1 MPRIQPLQ
9 VAVLR
14 NRGMA
19 LLLLSLVITIFIV
32 PVLLPYGSSGRYLID
47 AMMTVNM
54 LVGVLAISDHR
65 KIAAALIVL
74 SLLAIAARWADLS
87 IAPSISPAMRELPTI
102 VVLLVLGVAVGI
114 NVFGPARAVV
124 DRILGA
130 VVLYLLLGLEWAV
143 GYGIIDAYLPGAFT
157 GSGRGI
163 QHWVYFSFVTLTTL
177 GYGDIVPSHER
188 RDPQQ
193 SSKHWSGSFIPQSF
207 SRASYRCVGANLR
220 VRTSARRD
228 DDRRSAN
235 ASSRGNP

>member
-1 MPRIQPLQ
+1 MPRIQPLH

-177 GYGDIVPSHER
+177 GYGDIVPVA
-188 RDPQQ
+188 
-193 SSKHWSGSFIPQSF
+193 
-207 SRASYRCVGANLR
+207 RAA
-220 VRTSARRD
+220 
-228 DDRRSAN
+228 RSATILE
-235 ASSRGNP
+235 ALVGQLYPAVILARVVSLRWSEPTRSD

>member
-1 MPRIQPLQ
+1 
-9 VAVLR
+9 
-14 NRGMA
+14 MA

-177 GYGDIVPSHER
+177 GYGDIVPVA
-188 RDPQQ
+188 
-193 SSKHWSGSFIPQSF
+193 
-207 SRASYRCVGANLR
+207 RAA
-220 VRTSARRD
+220 
-228 DDRRSAN
+228 RSATMLE
-235 ASSRGNP
+235 ALVGQLYPAVILARVVSLRWSEPTRSDCL